1 MMRTYTAFA
10 QDMWLA
16 TGARDEVVAA
26 LRAMPE
32 LERASD
38 LLVFDDEDGRQID
51 LDLREPVAAQAE
63 APRPRG
69 RPSLGVVAREVTL
82 LPRHWDWLAEQPGG
96 ASAAL
101 RRLVD
106 AARKAEGDG
115 AARRNAAYRFLTVMA
130 GDRADYEE
138 GIRALYAGDR
148 ARFETLSQ
156 PWPSAVRAHA
166 IGLAWGAADSS
177 TIP

>member
-1 MMRTYTAFA
+1 MKTYTAFA

-16 TGARDEVVAA
+16 TGSHGEVVAA
-26 LRAMPE
+26 LRAMPP

-51 LDLREPVAAQAE
+51 LDLREPGPSE
-63 APRPRG
+63 TPRPRG

-82 LPRHWDWLAEQPGG
+82 LPRHWDWLGEQPGG

-106 AARKAEGDG
+106 AACKAEGDG

-130 GDRADYEE
+130 GDRPGYEE
-138 GIRALYAGDR
+138 AIRALYADDR
-148 ARFETLSQ
+148 ARFEVLSEG
-156 PWPSAVRAHA
+156 WPFAVRNHA
-166 IGLAWGAADSS
+166 LGLAWENGA
-177 TIP
+177 